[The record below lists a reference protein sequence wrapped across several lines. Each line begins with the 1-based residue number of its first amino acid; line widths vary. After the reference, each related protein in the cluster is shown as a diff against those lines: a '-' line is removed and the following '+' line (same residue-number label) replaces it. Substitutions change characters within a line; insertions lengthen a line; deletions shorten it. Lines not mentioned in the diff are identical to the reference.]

1 MKILIT
7 GCNGQLGTELQKQLR
22 QEKSEL
28 GPVPERLRNATV
40 TAEAVDQLDIT
51 DGQATV
57 DLVRRQHPET
67 TIN

>member
-40 TAEAVDQLDIT
+40 IAVDVDQL
-51 DGQATV
+51 
-57 DLVRRQHPET
+57 RRLYQCGRLRNQP
-67 TIN
+67 